1 MMLENKDILGRI
13 PHGFPFVFVDRVLH
27 LEEGVRAVAIK
38 NVTVNERFFL
48 GHFPAD
54 PILPGVLI
62 AEAMA
67 QVGGIIVGGKAP
79 GEIWV
84 LAEIKDMRFRQ
95 PVVPGD
101 QLILTVEVQKT
112 LGNATRFAGRA
123 VVGERVAAEG
133 EFTLAKT
140 PA

>member
-1 MMLENKDILGRI
+1 MMLENKDILGKI

-27 LEEGVRAVAIK
+27 LEEGVRAAAVK

-48 GHFPAD
+48 GHFPSD
-54 PILPGVLI
+54 PIFPGVLI

-67 QVGGIIVGGKAP
+67 QVGGIVVGGKAP

-101 QLILTVEVQKT
+101 QLLLTVEVQKT
-112 LGNATRFAGRA
+112 LGNATRFSGRA
-123 VVGERVAAEG
+123 VVGDKVAAEG
-133 EFTLAKT
+133 EFTLARS